1 MVESIEIKIPLE
13 GIATGKTNMTAH
25 VQGVK
30 GASCVDET
38 KKLIENTV
46 ISSTPTDEYY
56 QQRTEAVVGRVG

>member
-25 VQGVK
+25 VQGIK

-38 KKLIENTV
+38 KKLLDNTV
-46 ISSTPTDEYY
+46 ISSDPTPEYHQRRDEV
-56 QQRTEAVVGRVG
+56 VVGRVG

>member
-38 KKLIENTV
+38 KKLLDNTV

-56 QQRTEAVVGRVG
+56 QRRDEVVVGRVG

>member
-25 VQGVK
+25 VHGVK

-38 KKLIENTV
+38 KKLLDNTV
-46 ISSTPTDEYY
+46 INSTPTDEYY
-56 QQRTEAVVGRVG
+56 QRRDEVVVGRVG